1 MINST
6 SSLNTA
12 VIQMATSELD
22 GTKRRIPCFFRKFE
36 NKQLIL
42 ESEESLPFGCP
53 ISVEYNDALFLGE
66 VVSSARLNGT
76 WDVNVQVGSVLTGLQ
91 SLMILSDRLLGA
103 TVRTSPVETPEAVLV
118 PVKMR
123 VPA

>member
-1 MINST
+1 MLNST
-6 SSLNTA
+6 SSSTSA

-22 GTKRRIPCFFRKFE
+22 GTKRRIPCSFRKFE

-42 ESEESLPFGCP
+42 ESEESLPFGCA

-66 VVSSARLNGT
+66 VIGSARLNGT
-76 WDVNVQVGSVLTGLQ
+76 WDVNVRVGSVLTGLQ
-91 SLMILSDRLLGA
+91 SLMILRDRLLGE
-103 TVRTSPVETPEAVLV
+103 TVRISPMETVEAVLV

-123 VPA
+123 A